1 MRAQLRTLLATSTA
15 LTAIVVAAPL
25 VAQELVSVSWIG
37 SKEPTTPE
45 ELSEMFSTARVK
57 ATYADG
63 RVVENPLRYEM
74 VLTNLSRVG
83 TNASPMGTLYDEFM
97 RPIPDPTD
105 PSKPLVSEEPDGSML
120 ANIAGKL
127 YLVNQFEYDWLLA
140 DGSEGEKYPGWTIK
154 HANGKTDSR
163 AWNLPTTMVL
173 TEVVQDPSTGK
184 LTPVAQRPIDF
195 SAVNGL
201 VWACNANTTPWG
213 TFISSEENYSIDARQ
228 VEEDRKVDPSGR
240 NDSLAGITFQ
250 YHGGRKLASPYW
262 YGIVPEI
269 RIGADGSTTVTK
281 HFALGRGTSELVQIM
296 PDQRTVLVA
305 HDGENKAL
313 TLFVA
318 DRPGDLS
325 AGTLYA
331 AKLEQTSDEAGGSFK
346 ISWVRLGHASDDE
359 IRAMVDGGIRFSD
372 IFEVADAKR
381 DGFRAVQAGN
391 AKATEYLKV
400 KNEKAAAFLET
411 MRYAG
416 LKGATVEF
424 NKAEG
429 LAFDPEGKRAF
440 LAITDITRGML
451 AGAGSGDAGD
461 QIRLKEVRAGAV
473 YALPVA
479 GGQKDTDGSPIA
491 SEFVPVGMSVPK
503 GLLGVD
509 LAKADGL
516 GNRADPN
523 FIAGP
528 DNLYWSSAYKTLFVG
543 EDTSRHTA
551 NVLWAWQDGMEKPV
565 RLLTAPAGAELTGLR
580 IHENIGGHAY
590 ALTNAQH
597 LGDFEPGDNAV
608 LQQAMMLIK
617 AKWQNRH
624 LAPLGY
630 VSGMPVATP
639 AVN

>member
-1 MRAQLRTLLATSTA
+1 MRAPLRTLLKTTTA
-15 LTAIVVAAPL
+15 LAALAVAAPV
-25 VAQELVSVSWIG
+25 VAQELVSVTWIG

-63 RVVENPLRYEM
+63 RVVETPLRYEM

-83 TNASPMGTLYDEFM
+83 TNASPVGTLYDEFM

-140 DGSEGEKYPGWTIK
+140 DGSEAEKHPGWVIK

-163 AWNLPTTMVL
+163 AWNLPTTMLL
-173 TEVVQDPSTGK
+173 TEVVQDPASGK

-195 SAVNGL
+195 SAVGGL

-213 TFISSEENYSIDARQ
+213 TFISSEENYSVDARQ

-262 YGIVPEI
+262 RGVVPEV
-269 RIGADGSTTVTK
+269 RIGADGSTHVVK

-296 PDQRTVLVA
+296 PDQRTVLIA
-305 HDGENKAL
+305 HDGENRAFN
-313 TLFVA
+313 LFVA

-331 AKLEQTSDEAGGSFK
+331 AKLEQTSEEAGGSFK
-346 ISWVRLGHASDDE
+346 ITWVRLGHATDDE
-359 IRAMVDGGIRFSD
+359 IRALVDGGIRFSD
-372 IFEVADAKR
+372 IFEVADAKQ
-381 DGFRAVQAGN
+381 DGFVGVQAGN
-391 AKATEYLKV
+391 SKRTEYLKV

-429 LAFDPEGKRAF
+429 LTFDPEGKRAF
-440 LAITDITRGML
+440 LAVSDISRGML
-451 AGAGSGDAGD
+451 AGAGSGEAGD
-461 QIRLKEVRAGAV
+461 HIRLKEVRAGAV

-479 GGQKDTDGSPIA
+479 GGQKDSDGNAIA

-509 LAKADGL
+509 LAKADAL
-516 GNRADPN
+516 GNKSDPN
-523 FIAGP
+523 YVAGS
-528 DNLYWSSAYKTLFVG
+528 DNLYWSSAYKTLFIG

-565 RLLTAPAGAELTGLR
+565 RLLTGPAGAELTGLR
-580 IHENIGGHAY
+580 IHENVGGHAY

-597 LGDFEPGDNAV
+597 VGDFEPGENPV
-608 LQQAMMLIK
+608 LQQAMMLIN
-617 AKWQNRH
+617 AKWAKRH
-624 LAPLGY
+624 MAPIGY
-630 VSGMPVATP
+630 VSGLPVANPT
-639 AVN
+639 VN